1 MDRTL
6 EAQSWRRS
14 FAGGII
20 ALSLSVGG
28 EAISGAVA
36 EPSCPYAEHEQA
48 VAAHQLIER
57 VAPRLGASGL
67 AQRVGRAVLGLVF
80 QNCGG

>member
-14 FAGGII
+14 FAAGII
-20 ALSLSVGG
+20 ALSLSMGG
-28 EAISGAVA
+28 QAISTATA

-48 VAAHQLIER
+48 AVAQQLIER
-57 VAPRLGASGL
+57 LAPRLGAPGL
-67 AQRVGRAVLGLVF
+67 AQRVGRAVLGLVL
-80 QNCGG
+80 QNCRG